1 MTLIALLIVIIV
13 IATGTWI
20 ITSYRR
26 NSKKS
31 EIRKLELD
39 AAFSGGHSE
48 STHLFAG
55 DSDTEY

>member
-39 AAFSGGHSE
+39 AAFHSE

>member
-39 AAFSGGHSE
+39 AAFSGHSE